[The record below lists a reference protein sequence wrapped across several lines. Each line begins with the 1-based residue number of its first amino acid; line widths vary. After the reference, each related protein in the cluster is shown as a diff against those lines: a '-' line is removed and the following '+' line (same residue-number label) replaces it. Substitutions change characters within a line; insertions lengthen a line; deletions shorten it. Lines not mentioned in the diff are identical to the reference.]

1 MKYENKDNIL
11 QYFQSIHDADE
22 RAELEDVYHKAEAW
36 EKLKEKIIKVIN
48 TIKAGENQ
56 DVMSAVSAGVLSGII
71 NYMNKADEESKEDI
85 EDERV

>member
-36 EKLKEKIIKVIN
+36 DKLKEKTIKVIN
-48 TIKAGENQ
+48 
-56 DVMSAVSAGVLSGII
+56 SI
-71 NYMNKADEESKEDI
+71 NF
-85 EDERV
+85 